1 VCHFTIPRWRSL
13 RWRSPCGSVAACELL
28 RALFARFETL
38 DAVPGGFAWGG
49 TLVLR
54 APRTLRVVAR

>member
-1 VCHFTIPRWRSL
+1 M
-13 RWRSPCGSVAACELL
+13 PCASVAAFELL
-28 RALFARFETL
+28 RVLFARFETL
-38 DAVPGGFAWGG
+38 AAVPGGFAWGG